1 MWLQK
6 MKMKYFASHVLE
18 VGDRGWGWGG
28 GLRVFDETCSGIMWN
43 TLTTRLNLL
52 MTLVLP
58 IQSL

>member
-28 GLRVFDETCSGIMWN
+28 GGVEGI
-43 TLTTRLNLL
+43 
-52 MTLVLP
+52 
-58 IQSL
+58 